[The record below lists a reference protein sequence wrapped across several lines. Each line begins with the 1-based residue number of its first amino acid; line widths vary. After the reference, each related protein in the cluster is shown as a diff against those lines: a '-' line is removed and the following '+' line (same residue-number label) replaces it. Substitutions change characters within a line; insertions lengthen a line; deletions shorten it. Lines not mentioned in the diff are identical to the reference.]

1 MVKHC
6 AGETIMADRKIK
18 NQDAAALKIC
28 EEARAQ
34 LILHHPFVGRL
45 GVQIAF
51 VPVQDCRIHT
61 IATNGKVIYINPQW
75 VCRMPPVTMKGWIA
89 HTIWTA
95 ALCHSF
101 RRGEIEP
108 GKFDLASDLEVY
120 TLLHAEKVPMVHK
133 TDFYEMFPKHLPVEE
148 IAAKLPAQ
156 KFHRYS
162 NCDVHLYSCGT
173 VSIPEKLPGEENDP
187 SGKKENFPE
196 DKKGKSMDGD
206 NLEEGDYQEE
216 GDNLEEGDNTENK
229 KKGKT
234 SSGNKES
241 KKADSDPSGTEA
253 SRNCAEKM
261 EADCECDPAMREV
274 WRQRIIEAGQNY
286 KMVYGSLPGE
296 LTELVEFFTKSKT
309 NRIQLLRRYLSLCTG
324 GESHWLPPA
333 RRFVWQKQYLPS
345 HRDPK
350 LEIVVAVD
358 TSGSISE
365 EDFQKI
371 FSDIVNIVKGF
382 PNYKITLIQCDCA
395 IQDVQEFSTDKPLHK
410 NPSLELKGRGG
421 TDFTP
426 VFEYIKRNKIF
437 PKVLLYYTDS
447 IGTYPEKKPQYPVIW
462 LVTSDNAHPPWGK
475 IIKL

>member
-1 MVKHC
+1 MP
-6 AGETIMADRKIK
+6 ERKIK
-18 NQDAAALKIC
+18 NQDTAALKIC
-28 EEARAQ
+28 EDARAQ

-45 GVQIAF
+45 GVQIPF

-61 IATNGKVIYINPQW
+61 IATNGKVIYINPRW
-75 VCRMPPVTMKGWIA
+75 VCSMPPVTMKGWIA

-120 TLLHAEKVPMVHK
+120 TLLCAEEVPMVHK
-133 TDFYEMFPKHLPVEE
+133 TDFYEMFPNHLPVEE
-148 IAAKLPAQ
+148 IIAKLPDQ
-156 KFHRYS
+156 QFHRYS
-162 NCDVHLYSCGT
+162 NCDVHLYSCGP
-173 VSIPEKLPGEENDP
+173 VSIPEKLPGEANEPSIEN
-187 SGKKENFPE
+187 KNFPE

-206 NLEEGDYQEE
+206 NPAE
-216 GDNLEEGDNTENK
+216 GDNNTENK
-229 KKGKT
+229 KKGKK
-234 SSGNKES
+234 SAGNKEG
-241 KKADSDPSGTEA
+241 KKADCDPSGTEE
-253 SRNCAEKM
+253 SRDCGEQM
-261 EADCECDPAMREV
+261 DADCECDPAMQEI

-333 RRFVWQKQYLPS
+333 SRFIWHKLYLPS
-345 HRDPK
+345 RRDPK

-371 FSDIVNIVKGF
+371 FSDIVNIVQGF
-382 PNYKITLIQCDCA
+382 PNYKITLIQCDCE
-395 IQDVQEFSTDKPLHK
+395 IQDVQEFSKDKPFCK
-410 NPSLELKGRGG
+410 NTQITLKGRGG
-421 TDFTP
+421 TNFIP
-426 VFEYIKRNKIF
+426 VFEYIKEKKIQ
-437 PKVLLYYTDS
+437 PKVLLYYTD
-447 IGTYPEKKPQYPVIW
+447 GCGAYPEKKPEYPVIW
-462 LVTSDNAHPPWGK
+462 LLTKKVSVPWGK
-475 IIKL
+475 KIIL